1 MAKAKLLDS
10 WIPDWPSTSNHS
22 NRSKEYKL
30 SVVTLEQEDGQ
41 ESIQHLFV
49 LAGQVWPSGRH
60 IVNPKWANYR
70 PLQLLDSRG
79 DQYIPPCLST
89 RLCPP
94 QAGLTH
100 KSHLDKTAD
109 GQANFLF
116 LERKKDIHARRDG
129 TRAAGHKTKGGCRLL
144 TQWQPGYNQPAKADG
159 RDSNHLDD
167 AVPSSYLP
175 VQSEQSRKRSGCDSF
190 EDSRLRFIHH
200 WTC

>member
-70 PLQLLDSRG
+70 PLQLLGSRG

-116 LERKKDIHARRDG
+116 WEKKIFTPDVTVQEQLA
-129 TRAAGHKTKGGCRLL
+129 TRQKEGVDCWRNG
-144 TQWQPGYNQPAKADG
+144 NQVTINRPKQTVVI
-159 RDSNHLDD
+159 R
-167 AVPSSYLP
+167 
-175 VQSEQSRKRSGCDSF
+175 
-190 EDSRLRFIHH
+190 II
-200 WTC
+200 